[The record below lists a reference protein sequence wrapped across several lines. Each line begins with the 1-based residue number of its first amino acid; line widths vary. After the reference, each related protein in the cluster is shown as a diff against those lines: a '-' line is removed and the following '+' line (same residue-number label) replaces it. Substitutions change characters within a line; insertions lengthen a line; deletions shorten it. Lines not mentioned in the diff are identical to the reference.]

1 MPYISEITPSLSQ
14 TSSKELYCVKEYED
28 KTFMP
33 NLFTSAA
40 YLYLY
45 EVTETK
51 YNEIPASFL
60 TSLVDFK
67 EGRVVD
73 MDQALN
79 DLPPED

>member
-1 MPYISEITPSLSQ
+1 
-14 TSSKELYCVKEYED
+14 
-28 KTFMP
+28 MP

-51 YNEIPASFL
+51 YKEIPASFL